1 MTSTETPLP
10 DDVAADGF
18 HASLVNGLPEAVLV
32 ASPDGRI
39 TFANAAVEALFGY
52 RSADLVGESLL
63 KLVPQQ
69 PGRRAD
75 VVTWLSR
82 WAAEPDPEQSRFLDL
97 TARHA
102 DGSERVVEVRV
113 RSGVVRGEP
122 RYFLSVRD
130 NTARRQE
137 QIALKEANLRSLR
150 ILLAAEDAVISVDA
164 NLNIIFFNP
173 AAEAMFGYGVDE
185 VTGQPL
191 DRLLP
196 ADMRAGHAAHM
207 ERFRS
212 SKRASRMMGERS
224 VVWGQ
229 RKSGERFPVE
239 AAISRVTI
247 GQTLTFTAQLRDV
260 TRRLHDEERLR
271 ESERRIRAVFDNAT
285 EAVALLTPEGD
296 ILEINRAGGALT
308 TDAGHLVGRKLW
320 DAPWAGLETAGQTS
334 AAGPL
339 RDALSAAAVGVAAGL
354 DVTLSRDG
362 APVPVRVR
370 LTPILEAGKVVYILA
385 EGRLET
391 T

>member
-1 MTSTETPLP
+1 MASAETPVS

-39 TFANAAVEALFGY
+39 TFANAAVESLFGY
-52 RSADLVGESLL
+52 RSGDLVGESLL

-102 DGSERVVEVRV
+102 DGGERVVEVRV
-113 RSGVVRGEP
+113 RSGLVAGEP
-122 RYFLSVRD
+122 RFFLSVRD

-164 NLNIIFFNP
+164 DLKIIFFNP

-185 VTGQPL
+185 VSGQPL
-191 DRLLP
+191 SMLLP
-196 ADMRAGHAAHM
+196 PEMRAGHPGHVEA
-207 ERFRS
+207 FRQ
-212 SKRASRMMGERS
+212 SKKASRMMGERS
-224 VVWGQ
+224 VVWGL
-229 RKSGERFPVE
+229 RKSGDRFPVE

-260 TRRLHDEERLR
+260 TERLR
-271 ESERRIRAVFDNAT
+271 DRERLQESERRIRAVFDHAT

-308 TDAGHLVGRKLW
+308 TDAAHLVGRKLW
-320 DAPWAGLETAGQTS
+320 EAPWAGLGAVADP
-334 AAGPL
+334 AATRPL
-339 RDALSAAAVGVAAGL
+339 RDALAAAAVGVAAGL
-354 DVTLSRDG
+354 DVTLTRDG
-362 APVPVRVR
+362 ASMPVTVR
-370 LTPILEAGKVVYILA
+370 LTPILEGERVVYILA
-385 EGRLET
+385 EGRFDPD
-391 T
+391 